1 MKYFKNVKDLK
12 DLKKQFKKLAMEH
25 HPDRPNGNEI
35 IMKAVNNEYDELFPI
50 WKNRE
55 NTFTDE
61 TAESTRNEFYTQNG
75 WKGDKYD
82 RNLDIK
88 TIAKLVREQLKKE
101 FSDCKFSV
109 RKSEFSGGCSLD
121 VTIKET
127 SKNIYADS
135 NNNIINYQ
143 IGNAYHE
150 ELTSYGNKLITRV
163 WEIIDQY
170 RFSDCD
176 GMIDY
181 FNTNFYPSL
190 TLGEYGEAV
199 KVVEKKQKTNK
210 TTKKN
215 TKKAETTVNK
225 NDKNNFEIVEN
236 IEKHGI
242 ELYFDSIPDADFRNL
257 LKTNGFRWNRNKKC
271 WYTKKSDKIINFLN
285 SLQREQLPA

>member
-1 MKYFKNVKDLK
+1 MKMKYFKNVKDLK
-12 DLKKQFKKLAMEH
+12 DLKKQFKKLAMEY
-25 HPDRPNGNEI
+25 HPDRPTGNAE
-35 IMKAVNNEYDELFPI
+35 IMKIVNNEYDELFPI
-50 WKNRE
+50 YKNKE
-55 NTFTDE
+55 NTFTNE

-75 WKGDKYD
+75 WKGNKYD

-101 FSDCKFSV
+101 FSDCRFSV

-127 SKNIYADS
+127 SKNIYSDL

-176 GMIDY
+176 GQIDY
-181 FNTNFYPSL
+181 FHTNFYPSL
-190 TLGEYGEAV
+190 TLGEYGETV
-199 KVVEKKQKTNK
+199 KVVERKPK

-215 TKKAETTVNK
+215 AKTSETTVNK
-225 NDKNNFEIVEN
+225 NHKNNFEVVEN

-242 ELYFDSIPDADFRNL
+242 ELYFNSIPNADFRNL
-257 LKTNGFRWNRNKKC
+257 LKTNGFRWNRSKRC
-271 WYTKKSDKIINFLN
+271 WYTKKSDKIVNFLN
-285 SLQREQLPA
+285 GLQNEQLPA

>member
-12 DLKKQFKKLAMEH
+12 DLKKQFKKLAMEY
-25 HPDRPNGNEI
+25 HPDRPNGNAE

-55 NTFTDE
+55 NNFTDE

-127 SKNIYADS
+127 SKNIYADL

-150 ELTSYGNKLITRV
+150 ELSEYGNKLITRV

-176 GMIDY
+176 GQIDY
-181 FNTNFYPSL
+181 FHTNFYPSL

-199 KVVEKKQKTNK
+199 KVVEGKTKTNK

-215 TKKAETTVNK
+215 TKKSETTVNK
-225 NDKNNFEIVEN
+225 NDKNNFEVVEN
-236 IEKHGI
+236 LEKHGI
-242 ELYFDSIPDADFRNL
+242 ELYFDNIPDVDFRNL
-257 LKTNGFRWNRNKKC
+257 LKANGFRWNRSKKC
-271 WYTKKSDKIINFLN
+271 WYAKKSDKIINFLN
-285 SLQREQLPA
+285 SLQSEQLPA